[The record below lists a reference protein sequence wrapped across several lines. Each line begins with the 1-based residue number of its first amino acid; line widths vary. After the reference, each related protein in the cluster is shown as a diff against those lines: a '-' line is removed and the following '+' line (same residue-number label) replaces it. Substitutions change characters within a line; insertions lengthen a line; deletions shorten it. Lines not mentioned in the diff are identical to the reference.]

1 LESLSGLKH
10 LTTLDLRDTP
20 ITDKGLKH
28 LEALSAMT
36 IYLSGTKVS
45 EAGIDSLHRALPKCR
60 IEK

>member
-1 LESLSGLKH
+1 MS
-10 LTTLDLRDTP
+10 
-20 ITDKGLKH
+20 
-28 LEALSAMT
+28 